1 MSTLTAATR
10 STLGRL
16 KKPLSPSSPLTK
28 NAAPTPANTAA
39 ATALVKKSPF
49 MDGH

>member
-1 MSTLTAATR
+1 MSTLAAATR
-10 STLGRL
+10 STPGRL

-28 NAAPTPANTAA
+28 NAAPTPANTASD
-39 ATALVKKSPF
+39 TGIVEKSPF